1 MTPKNRLTK
10 VYLIITA
17 AQAMIHQGN
26 PMSSVQLLQ
35 DARIIASVDDEFL
48 KNNETQISNV
58 IAMANKIIEDFQSTL
73 KGEKQCELTENE

>member
-1 MTPKNRLTK
+1 MSVYDRLAN

-35 DARIIASVDDEFL
+35 DARIIASVDDDFL
-48 KNNETQISNV
+48 KSNKTQISNV
-58 IAMANKIIEDFQSTL
+58 I
-73 KGEKQCELTENE
+73 